1 MTGTLRDANFP
12 CNVLVVGNAGVGKSS
27 LVNYLVG
34 TPVAEVGQGRPIT
47 KYTVRPPSYSC
58 LFNGVEIRLFDTWGK
73 EAEKEETWR
82 ELIRAIVGSDDKP
95 ENIWFHT
102 IVYVIGSNGDRVL
115 DDDVASIRFLKG
127 LGYSVVVAFSKSG
140 LVSRTQSEELHK
152 TLLEML
158 GDSVSIVHVE
168 SGGETRTGW
177 TSPFGKDDLL
187 KVFLEEAWR
196 NLPKRVC
203 AYGCACVEKWRL
215 RMRRNLAKKD
225 ISWFSNSDIERWIG
239 QKAESFARER
249 LPSDLQ
255 GFLNDQLT
263 LLKCLAVSPNDRGVE
278 LEFALPDVP
287 LETTMV
293 AWEWVLASMLL
304 PVLAVPIMLFKRIFE
319 GGKDAEIQRL
329 VATINHDADV
339 MREGV
344 ETWCQ
349 KVFQRT

>member
-1 MTGTLRDANFP
+1 MTGALRDANFP

-34 TPVAEVGQGRPIT
+34 KPVAEIGQGRPIT
-47 KYTVRPPSYSC
+47 RYTVRPPSYSC

-82 ELIRAIVGSDDKP
+82 DLIRAIVGSDDQP
-95 ENIWFHT
+95 ESVWFHM

-115 DDDVASIRFLKG
+115 DDDVVSIRFLRG
-127 LGYSVVVAFSKSG
+127 LGCSVVVAFSKSG
-140 LVSRTQSEELHK
+140 LVSQAQSEKLHT

-158 GDSVSIVHVE
+158 GDSVPIVHVE
-168 SGGETRTGW
+168 SGGETRFGSTM
-177 TSPFGKDDLL
+177 PFGKEDLL
-187 KVFLEEAWR
+187 KVFLGEAWW

-239 QKAESFARER
+239 QEAESFAR
-249 LPSDLQ
+249 
-255 GFLNDQLT
+255 
-263 LLKCLAVSPNDRGVE
+263 KCLAPDMQDFLNGQLSLLRRLAAGPSGVGKGM
-278 LEFALPDVP
+278 EFSLPEVP
-287 LETTMV
+287 PETTMA
-293 AWEWVLASMLL
+293 AWEWVLAGMLL
-304 PVLAVPIMLFKRIFE
+304 PVLAVPVMLFKRIFE
-319 GGKDAEIQRL
+319 GGKDEEIRKL